1 MCVFLAL
8 FVGLTEVGLPSV
20 EKMDS
25 LKQGAIECRKGLS
38 VNVEAHE
45 AVRQNWPYIG
55 RTGIEKVVNS
65 GKKMTGATRKTRFG
79 AHRSIIIANFSCE
92 SVGAR
97 FGIKIEDFPLSQKK
111 DLIPDLGSHTIVQK
125 KSPELFVRDSWGAL
139 WDSNP

>member
-1 MCVFLAL
+1 MRKSTRTSRLGADFFFFLCFFLFLAL

-25 LKQGAIECRKGLS
+25 LKQGAIECRKGIS

-79 AHRSIIIANFSCE
+79 AHRSIIIAFFS
-92 SVGAR
+92 VV
-97 FGIKIEDFPLSQKK
+97 P
-111 DLIPDLGSHTIVQK
+111 
-125 KSPELFVRDSWGAL
+125 
-139 WDSNP
+139 